1 VLLDLRSRDN
11 YPIFDVETCNGH
23 VDQSSARQ
31 DKSITT
37 RHNRDIV
44 GMVIIVSSDVVAGVA
59 LADHVCFF
67 PLVFAGGLE
76 NRDE

>member
-1 VLLDLRSRDN
+1 VLLDIRNRDN
-11 YPIFDVETCNGH
+11 YPIFDVETCHGH

-37 RHNRDIV
+37 LHNRDIV
-44 GMVIIVSSDVVAGVA
+44 GMVIVVSSDVVAGVA
-59 LADHVCFF
+59 IAENDCFS